1 METNL
6 IFIDYAPPPK
16 STESASFARA
26 DFSAL
31 PEFATFQPA
40 NSRHMDAGLLDSY
53 SRTITGVVGQVAEA
67 VVHIQVQKPV
77 PAQQNGRGRDGRK
90 PDRRPGQWGADGPA
104 GGRADGREPNEPQLA
119 PVSGSGF
126 IISTDGFV
134 VTNNHV
140 IENAKDIRVSLA
152 DGRTVTAELK
162 GADPSTDIAVLK
174 IDESGLKALSF
185 ADSETLQPG
194 QIAIAIGNPLG
205 LQHTVTAGVVSALG
219 RTLRAS
225 NGRLIDDIIQTDASL
240 NPGNSG
246 GPLVNSLGQVIGV
259 NTATILSA
267 QGLCFAVSSN
277 LAAFVAGKLIME
289 GRVKRAYLGIA
300 GQLVNLTGRMIAA
313 NRLEKHTGVYVY
325 EVVPDQPAEPLA
337 APRSAPMMK
346 TPDDR
351 LPQTSGQ
358 SLDVERGRAI
368 FSGPTEARRRNNAI
382 HTGDIIVSFNG
393 RPVGTV
399 DELHKQLNADVI
411 GRSVPLEVLRNGHK
425 TALTVIPGEMQ

>member
-1 METNL
+1 MESTHTL
-6 IFIDYAPPPK
+6 INYA
-16 STESASFARA
+16 
-26 DFSAL
+26 
-31 PEFATFQPA
+31 
-40 NSRHMDAGLLDSY
+40 SRQDAELLDSY

-67 VVHIQVQKPV
+67 VVHIQVQKP
-77 PAQQNGRGRDGRK
+77 AEE
-90 PDRRPGQWGADGPA
+90 RR
-104 GGRADGREPNEPQLA
+104 RADGRNPGGRPGQGDGNGPRERGGNGPADRGPKEPQLA
-119 PVSGSGF
+119 PASGSGF

-140 IENAKDIRVSLA
+140 IENARDIRVALA

-162 GADPSTDIAVLK
+162 GTDPSTDIAVLK
-174 IDESGLKALSF
+174 IDVSGLKALSF
-185 ADSETLQPG
+185 ADSEALQPG

-313 NRLEKHTGVYVY
+313 NRLERQTGVYVY
-325 EVVPDQPAEPLA
+325 EVVPDQPAY
-337 APRSAPMMK
+337 
-346 TPDDR
+346 
-351 LPQTSGQ
+351 
-358 SLDVERGRAI
+358 
-368 FSGPTEARRRNNAI
+368 NNAI
-382 HTGDIIVSFNG
+382 RVGDIIVSFNG
-393 RPVGTV
+393 HSVGTV

-411 GRSVPLEVLRNGHK
+411 GRSLPLEVLRNGRK
-425 TALTVIPGEMQ
+425 TTLEVIPGEMR

>member
-1 METNL
+1 METTPT
-6 IFIDYAPPPK
+6 FINYA
-16 STESASFARA
+16 TRRDEA
-26 DFSAL
+26 
-31 PEFATFQPA
+31 
-40 NSRHMDAGLLDSY
+40 LLDSY

-67 VVHIQVQKPV
+67 VVHIQVQKQ
-77 PAQQNGRGRDGRK
+77 AE
-90 PDRRPGQWGADGPA
+90 DRRP
-104 GGRADGREPNEPQLA
+104 EKLA
-119 PVSGSGF
+119 PASGSGF

-140 IENAKDIRVSLA
+140 IENAWDIRVSLA

-174 IDESGLKALSF
+174 IDISGLKALYF
-185 ADSETLQPG
+185 ADSEALQPG

-219 RTLRAS
+219 RTLRAN
-225 NGRLIDDIIQTDASL
+225 NGRLIDDIIQTDAAL

-259 NTATILSA
+259 NTATIVSA

-313 NRLEKHTGVYVY
+313 NRLETQTGVYVF
-325 EVVPDQPAEPLA
+325 EVVPDQPQEPLEA
-337 APRSAPMMK
+337 ARS
-346 TPDDR
+346 TG
-351 LPQTSGQ
+351 QT
-358 SLDVERGRAI
+358 LDVDRGRAI
-368 FSGPTEARRRNNAI
+368 FSGLPVPERHNNAI
-382 HTGDIIVSFNG
+382 RIGDIIVSFNG
-393 RPVGTV
+393 HAVGTV
-399 DELHKQLNADVI
+399 DELHKLLNADVI
-411 GRSVPLEVLRNGHK
+411 GRAVALEVLRNGHK
-425 TALTVIPGEMQ
+425 TLLEVIPGEMR

>member
-1 METNL
+1 MERNYTWME
-6 IFIDYAPPPK
+6 YAP
-16 STESASFARA
+16 TR
-26 DFSAL
+26 
-31 PEFATFQPA
+31 
-40 NSRHMDAGLLDSY
+40 DAELLDSY

-77 PAQQNGRGRDGRK
+77 SEARGREGQQGR
-90 PDRRPGQWGADGPA
+90 DRGQ
-104 GGRADGREPNEPQLA
+104 GREPRHDHGRDQGREPQQKLMPA
-119 PVSGSGF
+119 SGSGF

-140 IENAKDIRVSLA
+140 IEMAQDIKVSLA
-152 DGRTVTAELK
+152 DGRTVNAELK

-174 IDESGLKALSF
+174 IDVTGLKALSF
-185 ADSETLQPG
+185 ADSEKLQPG

-219 RTLRAS
+219 RTLRAN

-259 NTATILSA
+259 NTATISNA

-277 LAAFVAGKLIME
+277 LAAFVAGKLIID

-300 GQLVNLTGRMIAA
+300 GQVVNLTGRMVAA
-313 NRLEKHTGVYVY
+313 NRLDKNTGVYVY
-325 EVVPDQPAEPLA
+325 EVVADQPAY
-337 APRSAPMMK
+337 
-346 TPDDR
+346 
-351 LPQTSGQ
+351 
-358 SLDVERGRAI
+358 
-368 FSGPTEARRRNNAI
+368 NNEI
-382 HTGDIIVSFNG
+382 RTGDIIVSFNG

-399 DELHKQLNADVI
+399 DELHQLLNADVI
-411 GRSVPLEVLRNGHK
+411 GKAVELDVLRNGRK
-425 TALTVIPGEMQ
+425 IALKVIPGEMK

>member
-1 METNL
+1 MENNYSW
-6 IFIDYAPPPK
+6 IDYAPR
-16 STESASFARA
+16 T
-26 DFSAL
+26 
-31 PEFATFQPA
+31 
-40 NSRHMDAGLLDSY
+40 DAELLDSY

-67 VVHIQVQKPV
+67 VVHIQVLKP
-77 PAQQNGRGRDGRK
+77 AAADHGTQQNGPARK
-90 PDRRPGQWGADGPA
+90 APGQRPQQQAPEWVPA
-104 GGRADGREPNEPQLA
+104 
-119 PVSGSGF
+119 SGSGF

-140 IENAKDIRVSLA
+140 IENAREIKVSLA
-152 DGRTVTAELK
+152 DGRTVKAELK

-174 IDESGLKALSF
+174 IDETGLKALTFS
-185 ADSETLQPG
+185 DSDALQPG

-259 NTATILSA
+259 NTATIASA

-300 GQLVNLTGRMIAA
+300 GQVVNLTGRMIAA

-325 EVVPDQPAEPLA
+325 EVVPDQP
-337 APRSAPMMK
+337 
-346 TPDDR
+346 
-351 LPQTSGQ
+351 
-358 SLDVERGRAI
+358 VY
-368 FSGPTEARRRNNAI
+368 NNEI
-382 HTGDIIVSFNG
+382 RTGDIIVAFNG
-393 RPVGTV
+393 KGIATV
-399 DELHKQLNADVI
+399 DELHKQLNADMI
-411 GRSVPLEVLRNGHK
+411 GRSATLDVLRNGRK
-425 TALTVIPGEMQ
+425 ESIRVIPGESK

>member
-1 METNL
+1 MQT
-6 IFIDYAPPPK
+6 FISYAPHRD
-16 STESASFARA
+16 E
-26 DFSAL
+26 
-31 PEFATFQPA
+31 E
-40 NSRHMDAGLLDSY
+40 LLDSY

-67 VVHIQVQKPV
+67 VVHIQVQKP
-77 PAQQNGRGRDGRK
+77 AEDRKADGRK
-90 PDRRPGQWGADGPA
+90 PDGRPGQWGGDGPTGR
-104 GGRADGREPNEPQLA
+104 GGNGPTERGERLA
-119 PVSGSGF
+119 PASGSGF

-140 IENAKDIRVSLA
+140 IENARDIRVSLA

-174 IDESGLKALSF
+174 IDVSGLKALSF
-185 ADSETLQPG
+185 ADSEALQPG

-277 LAAFVAGKLIME
+277 LAAFVAGKLIMD

-313 NRLEKHTGVYVY
+313 NRLEKQTGVYVY
-325 EVVPDQPAEPLA
+325 EVVPDQPAY
-337 APRSAPMMK
+337 
-346 TPDDR
+346 
-351 LPQTSGQ
+351 
-358 SLDVERGRAI
+358 
-368 FSGPTEARRRNNAI
+368 NNAI
-382 HTGDIIVSFNG
+382 RTGDIIVSFNG
-393 RPVGTV
+393 HAVGTV
-399 DELHKQLNADVI
+399 DELHKQLNAGVI
-411 GRSVPLEVLRNGHK
+411 GRSVSLEVLRNGRK
-425 TALTVIPGEMQ
+425 TALEVIPGEMH